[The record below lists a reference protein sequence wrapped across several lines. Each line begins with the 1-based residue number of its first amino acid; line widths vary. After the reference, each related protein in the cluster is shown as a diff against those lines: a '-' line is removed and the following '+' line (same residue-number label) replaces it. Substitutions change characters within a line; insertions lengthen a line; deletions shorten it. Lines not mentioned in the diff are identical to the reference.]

1 MNTSTSVVE
10 LKDIIIATLDKYKAE
25 DIAVIDLKNKSD
37 IADFMIIAT
46 GRSSK
51 HVVSTAE
58 FVIAEIKN
66 AGMPCLVEGMKNSDW
81 VLIDA
86 LDILVHIFNKEKR
99 EHYSLEKLWQD

>member
-25 DIAVIDLKNKSD
+25 DIVVIDLKNKSD

-66 AGMPCLVEGMKNSDW
+66 VGMPCLVEGMKNSDW

>member
-1 MNTSTSVVE
+1 MDYSSIEV
-10 LKDIIIATLDKYKAE
+10 KDVIVTTLDEYKAE
-25 DIAVIDLKNKSD
+25 NITVIDLKGKSA

-66 AGMPCLVEGMKNSDW
+66 LGSQCSVEGMKNSDW
-81 VLIDA
+81 VLIDT
-86 LDILVHIFNKEKR
+86 LDILVHVFNKEQR
-99 EHYSLEKLWQD
+99 EHYALEQLWQA